1 MKSASSKAVVSPPSE
16 RAEKIA
22 AIASEGKA
30 EEIVL
35 LDLRGLS
42 NVTDYFVIFS
52 GTSSTHLRS
61 LGKRIE
67 DELHKAGVKPA
78 SVDGSRGTGWM
89 VYDYGNVIVHAMLP
103 EVRRSFDLERLWG
116 DAPRTDWE

>member
-1 MKSASSKAVVSPPSE
+1 MKSAASKATSASPHE

-30 EEIVL
+30 EDIVL

-42 NVTDYFVIFS
+42 NITDYFVIFT

-67 DELHKAGVKPA
+67 DELHKSGIKPA

-89 VYDYGNVIVHAMLP
+89 VYDYGSVIVHAMLP

-116 DAPRTDWE
+116 DAPRTDLE